1 MKPFDPVLSDWWNET
16 ISNRE
21 LVPVPLPLR
30 LREGSLMNKMT
41 RLASG
46 KTGKTDLRW
55 LSFDPF
61 GEVIG
66 SYQKKG
72 VEEGARDLRIK
83 VPSGQE
89 RTDL

>member
-1 MKPFDPVLSDWWNET
+1 VKPFDPVLSMLGDWWNET

-30 LREGSLMNKMT
+30 LREGSLMKKMT

-72 VEEGARDLRIK
+72 ILLVEEGDYRLGIF
-83 VPSGQE
+83 
-89 RTDL
+89 